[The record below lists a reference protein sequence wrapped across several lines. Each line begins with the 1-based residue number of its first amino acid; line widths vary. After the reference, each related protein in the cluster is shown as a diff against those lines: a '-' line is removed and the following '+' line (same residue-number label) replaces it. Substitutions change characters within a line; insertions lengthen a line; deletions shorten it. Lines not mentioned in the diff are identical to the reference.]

1 MLAISGGHLDIVE
14 KWLQME
20 KDPSCLV
27 PCSCAD
33 LNKVCHFT
41 DRLCV
46 HG

>member
-27 PCSCAD
+27 TCSCADD

-41 DRLCV
+41 ELCI